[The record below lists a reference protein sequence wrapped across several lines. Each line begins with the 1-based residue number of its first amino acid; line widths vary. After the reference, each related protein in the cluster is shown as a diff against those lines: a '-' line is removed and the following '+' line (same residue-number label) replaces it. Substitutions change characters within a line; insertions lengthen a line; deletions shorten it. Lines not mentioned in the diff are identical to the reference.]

1 VEGDAYVVEIGKVTR
16 TLRKTMLKE
25 GVYVPSFVMLG
36 DTELIEEAADLL
48 ADKLRSHDFDIMV
61 GPEAKVIPLLHALAV
76 RLNQKRYVVCRKS
89 VKAYMRDVLSV
100 DVQSITTTSPQ
111 LLVLNGLD
119 AERIRGRR
127 VCVIDDVVSTG
138 GSMRSV
144 EKLVSMAGGTVDCRA
159 TVMKEGE
166 WFTQPLVYVGYL
178 PVWTS

>member
-1 VEGDAYVVEIGKVTR
+1 LESVTYDVQIGRITR
-16 TLRKTMLKE
+16 TLRKTKLKE

-36 DTELIEEAADLL
+36 DTRLIEEAADLL
-48 ADKLRSHDFDIMV
+48 AEKLSAYVFDIMV

-76 RLNQKRYVVCRKS
+76 RLGQERYVVCRKS

-100 DVQSITTTSPQ
+100 EVQSITTVGHQ
-111 LLVLNGLD
+111 VLVLNGLD
-119 AERIRGRR
+119 AERIKGKR

-144 EKLVSMAGGTVDCRA
+144 EQLVSMAGGTVTCRA

-166 WFTQPLVYVGYL
+166 WFKDPLVYVGYL